1 MADASQELM
10 LRVRG
15 DNSGADK
22 AMAQTTRALKGLSLS
37 GQRAGGVF
45 REFSRTLADAKSGAD
60 VAAGAADGLSRI
72 IGRSL
77 AGAVAVGAVKIFTDQ
92 IERMAAS
99 VKESATSAAKAF
111 NDIENAGAA
120 MSLAEAQSQVKGLEG
135 NISSLQTKLDELDR
149 SPFQN
154 FIAKTTGARKELEA
168 LQTTQQRLRDAEL
181 AAGLMSQ
188 NINEIKL
195 ASLDEEGKAL
205 EKINQEYRDRDKV
218 AATMTDKSAQAQY
231 QSESADKFARDRN
244 ALIDKQAKAQR
255 DKQEAYNDEV
265 FRAEIEANI
274 YARKFKENADKE
286 AAERQKA
293 DQESAHK
300 EELYNI
306 EEAAKLQESVDK
318 TKFDRMMRDARFALS
333 EQKRLIEK
341 KKSDFESQS
350 KLSGGLLGASK
361 DGQQFLDVARKT
373 RGRENKQADFKAQEA
388 VFGNLADAENKRR
401 AAQGITT
408 MTTPSEMKKRVAAQ
422 QAASE
427 APSLAD
433 QIQGQMTGVDPSQIA
448 SEQVKSR
455 FEKQGIGMASVGPKN
470 GTLGTQEQ
478 TQTKE
483 VMTAIQSLVDL
494 MKSATLVN

>member
-22 AMAQTTRALKGLSLS
+22 AMAQTTRSIKGLSLS
-37 GQRAGGVF
+37 GQKAGGVF

-99 VKESATSAAKAF
+99 VKESATAAAKAF

-120 MSLAEAQSQVKGLEG
+120 MSLAEAQSQVKGLEA
-135 NISSLQTKLDELDR
+135 NIGSLQIKLDELDK

-154 FIAKTTGARKELEA
+154 FIAKTTGARKSLEEL
-168 LQTTQQRLRDAEL
+168 QSSQQKLRDTEL
-181 AAGLMSQ
+181 AAGMTSQ
-188 NINEIKL
+188 NISEIKM

-205 EKINQEYRDRDKV
+205 EKINQEYRDRDKI
-218 AATMTDKSAQAQY
+218 ASKMTDKSAQAQF
-231 QSESADKFARDRN
+231 QGESGDKFARDRN
-244 ALIDKQAKAQR
+244 ALLDKQAKARAELQIKLANMVADAEQKLADQAEAR
-255 DKQEAYNDEV
+255 ANKSLQERFDRINQQNNRIYKQEIYDIDEKSKMEASADDTKFKRELRNAYTL
-265 FRAEIEANI
+265 RAE
-274 YARKFKENADKE
+274 
-286 AAERQKA
+286 QKKT
-293 DQESAHK
+293 QED
-300 EELYNI
+300 
-306 EEAAKLQESVDK
+306 V
-318 TKFDRMMRDARFALS
+318 
-333 EQKRLIEK
+333 K
-341 KKSDFESQS
+341 KAQG
-350 KLSGGLLGASK
+350 LTGGLLGASK
-361 DGQQFLDVARKT
+361 GGQQAQDSARK
-373 RGRENKQADFKAQEA
+373 RREQENKQANFKTQEA
-388 VFGNLADAENKRR
+388 VFGKMTQEENIKRR
-401 AAQGITT
+401 AQGLGPITQQA
-408 MTTPSEMKKRVAAQ
+408 MKERVATQ
-422 QAASE
+422 QAARE

-433 QIQGQMTGVDPSQIA
+433 QIQGQATGVDPSQIA
-448 SEQVKSR
+448 SQLALQR
-455 FEKQGIGMASVGPKN
+455 FEKQATPFASGGLGGPKT
-470 GTLGTQEQ
+470 GKLGEEAQ